1 MIRKISLCLF
11 IIITIGSL
19 VPFLASCGDISD
31 GPYTKCLTNSTVFCG
46 GGGPTV
52 KKRVVSDY
60 IKDECESGISVG
72 NTVSVF
78 GKSWKIINFSRPF
91 NECFTDFDNFT
102 TVTNTNSNSVLFNI
116 ESSDLSKINNSEDFL
131 NMYIYIQEG
140 TSSLEIRPYTNLKEF
155 VNEDCWSEIVLGEK
169 VNAGG
174 KEWLALTFPN
184 PFKRCYKS
192 LAYEVISNELINLGS
207 SIGLR
212 IDNVAPTV
220 ATVEELLN
228 LTFTE
233 SIEGTNL

>member
-19 VPFLASCGDISD
+19 VPFLSSCGDIIND
-31 GPYTKCLTNSTVFCG
+31 PHTNCLTNSTVFWG

-102 TVTNTNSNSVLFNI
+102 TVTNTNSNFVLLI
-116 ESSDLSKINNSEDFL
+116 I
-131 NMYIYIQEG
+131 
-140 TSSLEIRPYTNLKEF
+140 PYTNHKIYPF
-155 VNEDCWSEIVLGEK
+155 VNIMCDSSFPVRIWLRTPPLPEPQMDAVSRWPTARNSRTDQKFPEPSEILIVASIWEP
-169 VNAGG
+169 G
-174 KEWLALTFPN
+174 KGKPSA
-184 PFKRCYKS
+184 
-192 LAYEVISNELINLGS
+192 AV
-207 SIGLR
+207 
-212 IDNVAPTV
+212 
-220 ATVEELLN
+220 
-228 LTFTE
+228 
-233 SIEGTNL
+233 